1 MKPVRK
7 PAGPGNG
14 KASSSTRSK
23 KQKRKVEEGRQEEEA
38 TEEEATEEAVEES
51 GHHLA
56 LVGARKMQVK
66 VEPTVTDI
74 AETRIS
80 EQELPPQN
88 SEQMMAVETQAGT
101 SQVCMEPSNNDQ
113 VMSKGAYE
121 PPRWEMP
128 LSRKTATFKSKAP
141 KRKYVEGQGSQDGQ
155 EDSSSSSE
163 APPAPQECLLEQ
175 TATPAIE
182 AEDMCPSVRSSS
194 TDTASEHSADL
205 EEEAEKV
212 QTEQEAPAESWPEI
226 DTGGYLQPQRVLA
239 RKEDA
244 FYLCQVKQVRRNQ
257 ELGVLFP
264 GSQTITFLDIMQ
276 EPVLLDQIP
285 APGEVEVGL
294 AVCACVGPES
304 TIFREGTVVEII
316 QNPLSYK
323 VCFQQ
328 SPGRRDR
335 DYGWVPHNSIRLVR
349 FPWCKEPIMV
359 VPRAAEEKP
368 QQTLG
373 RFSTPPSEQQS
384 GGSVDIPASPRG
396 AEQKHLED
404 AEVSKISFSM
414 PVSEEKLSSVQHCI
428 LSPPKSPAYGI
439 MSRLPEQPSPL
450 LSPDAGSRSS
460 CSSVSLDKCSTPGSR
475 SRTPLTAAQQ
485 KYKKGDV
492 VCTPNGIRK
501 KFNGKQWRRLCS
513 RDGCM
518 KESQRRGY
526 CSRHLSMRTKEMESM
541 SEGRGGREGSAE
553 FEWDDT
559 SRDSEVSS
567 VRTDSRPR
575 LVAAADLSRFDFDE
589 CEAANMLV
597 SLGSSR
603 SGTPSFSPVSN
614 QSPFSPTP
622 SPSPSPLF
630 GFRPANF
637 SPINASPVIQ
647 RAARSR
653 HVSAS
658 TPKGQS
664 VLTPEMLLHSH
675 HRERQPA
682 GILPSFQTNL
692 TFTVPMSPSK
702 RKPDSHHGSA
712 SSAVDFHKTDSMDSG
727 VDSVSHTPT
736 PSTPAGFRSVSPAI
750 FSRSQQASPSLLLSP
765 PAGLTSDPSPSVRRV
780 PAVQRDS
787 PVIVRNPDVPL
798 PSKFVEK
805 PSDGGS
811 RGIGVAVAGGGSPRC
826 LVKVCSKEHPT
837 KTQLQMPVPINATQ
851 IQNVARSLPSGQTS
865 IGESIICT
873 SSGSSDH
880 PQAVFSISSPFQP
893 FGLHP
898 SPAALL
904 PVIVPS
910 DYSCHP
916 APKKEIIMGRPGT
929 VWTNVEPRSVAVF
942 PWHSLVPFLAPSQ
955 PDSSVQPTE
964 GQQPVNHPGAASQSK
979 EPPES
984 ASVANEAVPLP
995 IIEDER
1001 CGVTLT
1007 DTVPQL
1013 PNEEP
1018 ARPSQHQ
1025 EVTTQVT
1032 TGDRRA
1038 DSETESDHDDPFFT
1052 IGPSEI
1058 PLQLHCGKRRT
1069 QSLSAL
1075 PKERDSSS
1083 EKDGRSPNKREKD
1096 HIRRPMNAFMIF
1108 SKRHRALVHQRH
1120 PNQDNRTVS
1129 KILGEWWYAL
1139 GTKEKQK
1146 YHDLAFQVKEAHFKA
1161 HPDWKWCNKDR
1172 KKSSSDVKQVMPGP
1186 WGVPKEMRERSMS
1199 ETGTTA
1205 AAGVSSDVTPSGLLL
1220 ESKLGALSSSMAASD
1235 RLATPSTA
1243 ATQISRPRAFSHSAV
1258 QSIEHREDSQ
1268 ALQELK
1274 QVCSSRSPYS
1284 NQKAAFG
1291 GPEPTAF
1298 PMPTHSESS
1307 ACPTSRTCPPLPG
1320 PYRPSRTASEDMTSD
1335 EERMVICEEEG
1346 DDDVIDDGFG
1356 CADIDLKCKERVT
1369 DSESEG
1375 VSGDEAEGKRAAQ
1388 RVFSPVIRSSSLSGN
1403 FPLSSEDLKSDRP
1416 VTVVQSPKP
1425 SDHPPASFPRGYP
1438 PLPPAKPPPR
1448 QPTQH
1453 QAKRPPEV
1461 RFTMVDPAA
1470 SYKRKRSIE
1479 SGGQK
1484 VIGEAAPP
1492 VSHYTAQSV
1501 ISCSAH
1507 QTIVLP
1513 SLASPNPSNTLY
1525 SSIPRPYDVQRGML
1539 DSRSIVSTLGTVL
1552 VSGPQ
1557 GLGVFPSSFKPAST
1571 VVTNVLKPVSS
1582 TPVPIASKPL
1592 PVNRTGSSSELYEG
1606 RIPASPVGIGVVYA
1620 HDRKPV
1626 QHLTSPASSPHPQA
1640 KPAGGLVT
1648 NLLVGAPSY
1657 GQPAPSSGNGAG
1669 PAPVTALQFITQNPA
1684 GSPNGALPLGILQP
1698 QQLLPAASGKR
1709 GSITQVQYILPTIP
1723 QQLPGGIQF
1732 TLPPGNA
1739 KVIATPQG
1747 VPIVQPGPAAS
1758 PSLGIMSAAGKAQ
1771 SISPAPSP
1779 GGAQLLPGPGI
1790 LSPSTPV
1797 HGKMLVPVTAPHVTV
1812 RTGPA
1817 TQLPLVTSPF
1827 PLQNG
1832 AQPANKII
1840 QITPMPVVQP
1850 LAPAQ
1855 SALVP
1860 PVDSTLQSAIPV
1872 TMTTA
1877 TVVAATSQPQKI
1889 LLPSTRI
1896 TYVPSAAGP
1905 TLPLVTT
1912 SSYSQ
1917 AAAPG
1922 TAPCVHTTLAAGS
1935 MALGFTTINPS
1946 GQTIVQPLLA
1956 GQSQIL
1962 APGQVGMSPASTP
1975 PVPPSSSGQVL
1986 TAIYPSVGSNTLTMP
2001 ATSAQNLVYTV
2012 ASTGVVPTAP
2022 TTILPKAITSPPTIS
2037 APSTGGSSAHVT
2049 TVTASSVTFSLVTP
2063 KLQRNLPKPPQKVK
2077 ATIANIPVGSYEA
2090 TSPSPCVRSAA
2101 RPAPL
2106 PPRVE
2111 TPEPKYTSESRGT
2124 SIVREASTEQSSA
2137 SSSAFPAAP
2146 PRDLAPG
2153 KPRLPAAEDRSSRD
2167 MWAKSVAEEKPAG
2180 SPLQSG
2186 ASGMSEVKR
2195 EPPPS
2200 PTVKK
2205 EPVYPTE
2212 WKAAI
2217 SESRPDAASA
2227 SPAPPP
2233 PSSPV
2238 ASAASTSVTGSPG
2251 EAGRSAGPSSE
2262 VPDRKDGPVKKPKLR
2277 PPPLKKTFD
2286 SVDKVLSEVDFE
2298 ERFAELPEFKP
2309 EEVLPSPTL
2318 QSLATSPRAILGSY
2332 RKKRKNSTDLDS
2344 STEDPIS
2351 PKRKVRRRSSCSS
2364 EPNTP
2369 KSAKCEGDIF
2379 TFERSGTEADDML
2392 AEMEYDKV
2400 PYSSLRRTLDQR
2412 RALVMQ
2418 LFQEHGF
2425 FPSSQSTA
2433 AFQSRFSDIFPT
2445 KVCLQLK
2452 IREVRQKIMQAATP
2466 TEHPPFPEHS
2476 SPSTSEAGPSEM
2488 QPPSQD
2494 HALRPAEPPD
2504 ATWEGGQEPPD
2515 PSSGR

>member
-1 MKPVRK
+1 MLRWHLSRRDPPKMKPAK
-7 PAGPGNG
+7 
-14 KASSSTRSK
+14 KASNSTRSK
-23 KQKRKVEEGRQEEEA
+23 KPKRKVEEERQEEEA
-38 TEEEATEEAVEES
+38 TEEEATEEA

-56 LVGARKMQVK
+56 FVDVRKMQEK
-66 VEPTVTDI
+66 AESAVTDI
-74 AETRIS
+74 SGTRIK
-80 EQELPPQN
+80 EQELPP
-88 SEQMMAVETQAGT
+88 EQMMEAETQAGT
-101 SQVCMEPSNNDQ
+101 SQVGIEAPNNDQ
-113 VMSKGAYE
+113 VMSKGVYE

-141 KRKYVEGQGSQDGQ
+141 KRKCVEGQGSQ

-163 APPAPQECLLEQ
+163 GPPAPQECMLEQ
-175 TATPAIE
+175 SAAAAPALE
-182 AEDMCPSVRSSS
+182 TEDICPSVRSSS

-212 QTEQEAPAESWPEI
+212 QTELEPPASSWPEMDI
-226 DTGGYLQPQRVLA
+226 QGLLQPQKVLA
-239 RKEDA
+239 RKEDV
-244 FYLCQVKQVRRNQ
+244 FHLCQVKQVRRNH

-264 GSQTITFLDIMQ
+264 GSQTITYLDIMQ

-285 APGEVEVGL
+285 APGEVKVSS

-304 TIFREGTVVEII
+304 TTFREGTVVETI

-349 FPWCKEPIMV
+349 FPWCKEPILM
-359 VPRAAEEKP
+359 VPRTAEEKLP
-368 QQTLG
+368 QTLG
-373 RFSTPPSEQQS
+373 RFSSTHPPELQS
-384 GGSVDIPASPRG
+384 SGAMEMPASEP
-396 AEQKHLED
+396 KHPED

-414 PVSEEKLSSVQHCI
+414 PVSEEKMSSVQHCI

-526 CSRHLSMRTKEMESM
+526 CSRHLSMRTKEMESL

-567 VRTDSRPR
+567 IRTDSRPR

-647 RAARSR
+647 RARSR

-658 TPKGQS
+658 TPKGQA
-664 VLTPEMLLHSH
+664 VLTPEMLHHSH
-675 HRERQPA
+675 HRDRQAA

-702 RKPDSHHGSA
+702 RKPESHHGSA
-712 SSAVDFHKTDSMDSG
+712 GSTADFQKTDSMDSG

-765 PAGLTSDPSPSVRRV
+765 PAGLTSDPSPTVRRV

-811 RGIGVAVAGGGSPRC
+811 RGIGGAVAGGGGSPRR
-826 LVKVCSKEHPT
+826 LVKVCSKEHPS
-837 KTQLQMPVPINATQ
+837 KTPLQIPVPINATQ
-851 IQNVARSLPSGQTS
+851 IQNVARSLPSCQTS
-865 IGESIICT
+865 VGELTICT
-873 SSGSSDH
+873 SSRPSDH
-880 PQAVFSISSPFQP
+880 PPAIFSVSSPFQP
-893 FGLHP
+893 VAFHP

-910 DYSCHP
+910 DYNSHP

-964 GQQPVNHPGAASQSK
+964 GQQPVTHPGASSQSK

-984 ASVANEAVPLP
+984 ASVTNEAVPVP
-995 IIEDER
+995 RVEDER
-1001 CGVTLT
+1001 CGVTLI

-1018 ARPSQHQ
+1018 VRQSQHQ
-1025 EVTTQVT
+1025 EVTTQGT
-1032 TGDRRA
+1032 TADRRA

-1058 PLQLHCGKRRT
+1058 PLQVHSGKRRT

-1205 AAGVSSDVTPSGLLL
+1205 APGVSSDIAPSGLML
-1220 ESKLGALSSSMAASD
+1220 ESKLGAPSSTMPSGD
-1235 RLATPSTA
+1235 RLPTTSTA
-1243 ATQISRPRAFSHSAV
+1243 TTQLSRPRAFSHSAV

-1274 QVCSSRSPYS
+1274 Q
-1284 NQKAAFG
+1284 KATFG

-1307 ACPTSRTCPPLPG
+1307 VCPTSRVCLTLPG
-1320 PYRPSRTASEDMTSD
+1320 PYRPPRTASEDMTSD

-1369 DSESEG
+1369 DSDSEG
-1375 VSGDEAEGKRAAQ
+1375 VSGDEAEGKGPPQ
-1388 RVFSPVIRSSSLSGN
+1388 GVFSPVIRSASLSGN
-1403 FPLSSEDLKSDRP
+1403 FPLSSDDLKSERP
-1416 VTVVQSPKP
+1416 VSMVQSPKP
-1425 SDHPPASFPRGYP
+1425 SDHPQAAFPRGYP
-1438 PLPPAKPPPR
+1438 PLPPAKPPAR
-1448 QPTQH
+1448 QPSQH

-1470 SYKRKRSIE
+1470 SYKRKRVSE

-1484 VIGEAAPP
+1484 VLGEAAPLL
-1492 VSHYTAQSV
+1492 SQYTTQSV
-1501 ISCSAH
+1501 ISLSAP
-1507 QTIVLP
+1507 QTLVLP
-1513 SLASPNPSNTLY
+1513 SLPSPNNSSTVY
-1525 SSIPRPYDVQRGML
+1525 SSVPRSYDLQRGTL
-1539 DSRSIVSTLGTVL
+1539 DGRSIVPTLGTVL

-1557 GLGVFPSSFKPAST
+1557 GLGVIPQGFKPAT
-1571 VVTNVLKPVSS
+1571 TEVTNVVKPVSS

-1592 PVNRTGSSSELYEG
+1592 PVSRSSSSELCDG
-1606 RIPASPVGIGVVYA
+1606 RIPGSPVGIGVVYA

-1626 QHLTSPASSPHPQA
+1626 QQLTSPASSPLPQG
-1640 KPAGGLVT
+1640 KPTGGLVT

-1657 GQPAPSSGNGAG
+1657 GQPAPNSGNGTG
-1669 PAPVTALQFITQNPA
+1669 HAPVTALQFITQNPT
-1684 GSPNGALPLGILQP
+1684 GSPNGAVPLGILQP
-1698 QQLLPAASGKR
+1698 QQLLPAAANKR
-1709 GSITQVQYILPTIP
+1709 GGITQLQYILPTIP

-1732 TLPPGNA
+1732 TLPPGNT
-1739 KVIATPQG
+1739 KVIATPQA

-1758 PSLGIMSAAGKAQ
+1758 PSLGIVSAGGKAQ
-1771 SISPAPSP
+1771 SVSPAPSP
-1779 GGAQLLPGPGI
+1779 GSCAQLLPAPGI
-1790 LSPSTPV
+1790 LAPSTPV
-1797 HGKMLVPVTAPHVTV
+1797 QGKMLVPVTAPHMTV
-1812 RTGPA
+1812 RPNPA

-1827 PLQNG
+1827 PVQNG
-1832 AQPANKII
+1832 AQPTNKII
-1840 QITPMPVVQP
+1840 QITPMSMVQP
-1850 LAPAQ
+1850 PIPSQ
-1855 SALVP
+1855 SALAS
-1860 PVDSTLQSAIPV
+1860 PVNSTLQSAIPV
-1872 TMTTA
+1872 TMATA
-1877 TVVAATSQPQKI
+1877 TVVAATSQQQKVI
-1889 LLPSTRI
+1889 LPSTRI

-1905 TLPLVTT
+1905 SLPLVTT
-1912 SSYSQ
+1912 SSHSQ

-1922 TAPCVHTTLAAGS
+1922 TAPCMQTTLPAGS
-1935 MALGFTTINPS
+1935 MALGFTTISPG

-1962 APGQVGMSPASTP
+1962 ASGQVGVSPASTP
-1975 PVPPSSSGQVL
+1975 PGPPNSSGQVL
-1986 TAIYPSVGSNTLTMP
+1986 TAIYPSVGSSTLAVP
-2001 ATSAQNLVYTV
+2001 AAPSTQNLVYTV
-2012 ASTGVVPTAP
+2012 ASTSVVPAAP
-2022 TTILPKAITSPPTIS
+2022 TTILPKVVTSPPTIS
-2037 APSTGGSSAHVT
+2037 APPAPSTGGSASHVT
-2049 TVTASSVTFSLVTP
+2049 TVTASSVTFSLVSP
-2063 KLQRNLPKPPQKVK
+2063 KPQRNLPKPPQKVK
-2077 ATIANIPVGSYEA
+2077 ATLASIPVGSYEA
-2090 TSPSPCVRSAA
+2090 TSLSPGGRTIS
-2101 RPAPL
+2101 RPTPL
-2106 PPRVE
+2106 LLREE
-2111 TPEPKYTSESRGT
+2111 TPEPKYTLESRGT
-2124 SIVREASTEQSSA
+2124 PIVRETTAEQSS
-2137 SSSAFPAAP
+2137 SSSPFP
-2146 PRDLAPG
+2146 PRELAPG
-2153 KPRLPAAEDRSSRD
+2153 KPRLPVSEERPSRD
-2167 MWAKSVAEEKPAG
+2167 MWAKNVTEEKSVG

-2186 ASGMSEVKR
+2186 GAFGASDVKK

-2205 EPVYPTE
+2205 ESSYPTE
-2212 WKAAI
+2212 WKATA
-2217 SESRPDAASA
+2217 SEIRPDTT
-2227 SPAPPP
+2227 PAQPALPP

-2238 ASAASTSVTGSPG
+2238 ASAASASVSGSPG
-2251 EAGRSAGPSSE
+2251 EAGRSTGPPSE

-2286 SVDKVLSEVDFE
+2286 SVDNRVLSDVDFE

-2344 STEDPIS
+2344 STEDPTS
-2351 PKRKVRRRSSCSS
+2351 PKRKMRRRSSCSS

-2379 TFERSGTEADDML
+2379 TFDRTGTEADDML
-2392 AEMEYDKV
+2392 AELEYDKV

-2433 AFQSRFSDIFPT
+2433 AFQSRYSDIFPT

-2466 TEHPPFPEHS
+2466 TEHPPFPDHS
-2476 SPSTSEAGPSEM
+2476 SPSTSETGSSEM
-2488 QPPSQD
+2488 QPLAQD
-2494 HALRPAEPPD
+2494 HALRPAELPD
-2504 ATWEGGQEPPD
+2504 STWEGGQEPPD
-2515 PSSGR
+2515 PSSSR